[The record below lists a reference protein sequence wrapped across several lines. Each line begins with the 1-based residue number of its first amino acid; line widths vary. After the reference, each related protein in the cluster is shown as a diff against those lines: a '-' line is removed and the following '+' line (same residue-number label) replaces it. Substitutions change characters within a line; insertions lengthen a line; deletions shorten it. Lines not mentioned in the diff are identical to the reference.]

1 MLNTALLNA
10 TCAVPQEAAAVSLYG
25 AETPRRCER
34 IESASGALIQSESR
48 KPKAE
53 RRPSSMNGEIVA
65 CNYSNKANY
74 CEL

>member
-53 RRPSSMNGEIVA
+53 SR
-65 CNYSNKANY
+65 KKT
-74 CEL
+74 ELNEWRNCGMQLF